1 MTPHAAIAGEGLA
14 VGYRRRGAAHAVL
27 TGLDLV
33 VETGAFVCLLG
44 ANGTGKSTLLRTLAR
59 MQKPLA
65 GRVLLSGVDIR
76 TLPQAAL
83 ARLVAVVL
91 TERFD
96 VAALDVYR
104 VVALG
109 RYAHQGWAGR
119 MSDADH
125 AAVRAALAAV
135 GASHL
140 AQRDCAELSDGER
153 QRVNIA
159 RALAQEP
166 AVLILD
172 EPTAH
177 LDAASRAE
185 LMALLQALAGRHGLA
200 VVASTHDIDLALRT
214 ADTIWLASAGRLST
228 GAPED
233 LVGDGRLGEALSTH
247 SVGFVA
253 ESRSFRPWRP
263 GTRMARVAG
272 AGLPASLAA
281 AVLERQGFEVVA
293 GDAPVTVEA
302 GVDGAWLLRSADSE
316 ASGTTYA
323 MLAAA
328 IRSLARA
335 PPP

>member
-1 MTPHAAIAGEGLA
+1 MSTAITLEHLS
-14 VGYRRRGAAHAVL
+14 VGYRGRGATHAVL
-27 TGLDLV
+27 TGLDLA
-33 VETGAFVCLLG
+33 VEAGAFVCLLG

-83 ARLVAVVL
+83 ARLVGLVL

-109 RYAHQGWAGR
+109 RYAHQGWSGR

-125 AAVRAALAAV
+125 AAVRNALAAV

-140 AQRDCAELSDGER
+140 AQRDCVELSDGER
-153 QRVNIA
+153 QRVNVA

-185 LMALLQALAGRHGLA
+185 LMALLQELARGHGLA
-200 VVASTHDIDLALRT
+200 VVASTHDIDLALRS
-214 ADTIWLASAGRLST
+214 ADAIWLASAGRVLA

-233 LVGDGRLGEALSTH
+233 LVSDGSLGRALSTG
-247 SVGFVA
+247 SVGFVP
-253 ESRSFRPWRP
+253 ETRSFRLWRP
-263 GTRMARVAG
+263 GGRIARVEG
-272 AGLPASLAA
+272 SGLPASLAA
-281 AVLERQGFEVVA
+281 AVLERQGFEIVA
-293 GDAPVTVEA
+293 GDAPILVEA
-302 GVDGAWLLRSADSE
+302 GDDGAWALRSPEGEVSGRSW
-316 ASGTTYA
+316 AS
-323 MLAAA
+323 LAAA
-328 IRSLARA
+328 VRSVARA